1 MAPVDVAGEAA
12 KAAPG
17 IIGAFVALRWM
28 PGTPFQRVAAFVGG
42 SAASY
47 YGAEHMVRIFGLTPG
62 MLGFLSLMI
71 GLFGM
76 AIASKVFEGID
87 SLRIGRRIEKLLDR
101 WGL

>member
-1 MAPVDVAGEAA
+1 MAPVDVTGEAV

-17 IIGAFVALRWM
+17 VVGALVALRWM
-28 PGTPFQRVAAFVGG
+28 PGTPLQRLSSFVGG

-47 YGAEHMVRIFGLTPG
+47 YGTDCLAHALELAPG
-62 MLGFLSLMI
+62 FTGFLL

-76 AIASKVFEGID
+76 AIASKVFEAID
-87 SLRIGRRIEKLLDR
+87 GLRLGKHLDKLLDR

>member
-17 IIGAFVALRWM
+17 IVGALVALRWM
-28 PGTPFQRVAAFVGG
+28 PGTPLQRLSSFVGG

-47 YGAEHMVRIFGLTPG
+47 YGTDHMAHALELAPG
-62 MLGFLSLMI
+62 FTGFLL

-76 AIASKVFEGID
+76 AVASKVFEAID
-87 SLRIGRRIEKLLDR
+87 GLRIGRRVEKLLDR

>member
-17 IIGAFVALRWM
+17 IVGALVALRWM
-28 PGTPFQRVAAFVGG
+28 PGTPFQRVSAFIGG

-47 YGAEHMVRIFGLTPG
+47 YGTDHLVHALDLSSGFT
-62 MLGFLSLMI
+62 GFLL

-76 AIASKVFEGID
+76 AVASKVFEAID
-87 SLRIGRRIEKLLDR
+87 GLRVGRRLEKLLDR

>member
-1 MAPVDVAGEAA
+1 MAIVDVASEAA

-17 IIGAFVALRWM
+17 VVGALAALRWM
-28 PGTPFQRVAAFVGG
+28 PGTPLQRLSSFIGG

-47 YGAEHMVRIFGLTPG
+47 YGTDHIAHALEIAPG
-62 MLGFLSLMI
+62 FTGFLL

-76 AIASKVFEGID
+76 AIASKVFEAID
-87 SLRIGRRIEKLLDR
+87 GLRLGKRLDKLLDR

>member
-17 IIGAFVALRWM
+17 IVGALVALRWM
-28 PGTPFQRVAAFVGG
+28 PGTPFQRVSAFVGG

-47 YGAEHMVRIFGLTPG
+47 YGTDHLVHALEFSPG
-62 MLGFLSLMI
+62 FTGFLL

-76 AIASKVFEGID
+76 AIASKVFEAID
-87 SLRIGRRIEKLLDR
+87 SLRLGRRIEKLLDR

>member
-17 IIGAFVALRWM
+17 IVGALVALRWM
-28 PGTPFQRVAAFVGG
+28 PGTPFQRVSAFVGG

-47 YGAEHMVRIFGLTPG
+47 YGTDHLVHALEFSPGLT
-62 MLGFLSLMI
+62 GFLL

-76 AIASKVFEGID
+76 AIASRVFEAID
-87 SLRIGRRIEKLLDR
+87 GLRLGKRLDKLLDR

>member
-1 MAPVDVAGEAA
+1 MAPVDVTGEAV

-17 IIGAFVALRWM
+17 IVGALVALRWM
-28 PGTPFQRVAAFVGG
+28 PGTPLQRLSSFVGG

-47 YGAEHMVRIFGLTPG
+47 YGTDHLAHALELSPCFT
-62 MLGFLSLMI
+62 GFLL

-76 AIASKVFEGID
+76 AIASKVFEAING
-87 SLRIGRRIEKLLDR
+87 LRLGKRLDKLLDR

>member
-17 IIGAFVALRWM
+17 VVGALVALRWM
-28 PGTPFQRVAAFVGG
+28 PGTPLQRLSSFVGG

-47 YGAEHMVRIFGLTPG
+47 YGTDHLAHLIDVSPGLT
-62 MLGFLSLMI
+62 GFLL

-76 AIASKVFEGID
+76 AVASKVFEAID
-87 SLRIGRRIEKLLDR
+87 GLRVGRRVEKLLDR

>member
-1 MAPVDVAGEAA
+1 MQPVDVAGEAA

-17 IIGAFVALRWM
+17 VVGALAALRWM
-28 PGTPFQRVAAFVGG
+28 PGTPLQRLSSFVGG

-47 YGAEHMVRIFGLTPG
+47 YGSDHIARALELAPG
-62 MLGFLSLMI
+62 FTGFLL

-76 AIASKVFEGID
+76 AVASKVFEAID
-87 SLRIGRRIEKLLDR
+87 GLHLGRRIEKLLDR